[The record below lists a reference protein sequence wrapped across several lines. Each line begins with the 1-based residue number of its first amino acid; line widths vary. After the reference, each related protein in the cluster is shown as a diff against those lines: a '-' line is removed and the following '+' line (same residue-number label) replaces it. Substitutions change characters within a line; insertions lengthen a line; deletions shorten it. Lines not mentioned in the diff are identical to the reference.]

1 MPMVLQVPPRNSLL
15 EELVLLPTVVVEAC
29 IAHPQLLQLVAE
41 PASRSTQ
48 MAQEMDYTVRA
59 FHPTGVAV
67 VAAVQAQPVR
77 MQ

>member
-1 MPMVLQVPPRNSLL
+1 MVLQVPPRNSLL
-15 EELVLLPTVVVEAC
+15 EELVLLLTVVAEAC
-29 IAHPQLLQLVAE
+29 IAHLLLLQPVAE

-48 MAQEMDYTVRA
+48 MAQEMDYMVRA
-59 FHPTGVAV
+59 FHPTGAAV